1 MFAQSAAFW
10 ESDAPPRSAP
20 GIESGQTSA
29 AGSRKSSL
37 RSLRTGR
44 TTTRLQQSE
53 PSSPLASRCKEMA
66 GKGASNMVRPRD
78 CVRDRLRVGTLN
90 VSSLAGRLPEVLA
103 ILKSQQL
110 DVLALQETR
119 VANHSRSAV
128 VAAARR
134 EGFETLFLDRL
145 EGSIAG
151 GLLVFSRSP
160 MTW

>member
-1 MFAQSAAFW
+1 
-10 ESDAPPRSAP
+10 
-20 GIESGQTSA
+20 
-29 AGSRKSSL
+29 
-37 RSLRTGR
+37 
-44 TTTRLQQSE
+44 
-53 PSSPLASRCKEMA
+53 MA

-78 CVRDRLRVGTLN
+78 CARDRLRVGTLN
-90 VSSLAGRLPEVLA
+90 VSSLAGRLPEGMA

-128 VAAARR
+128 AAAARR

-145 EGSIAG
+145 EGSMAG